1 MSTMIVCAITL
12 LFLIFILKLTDRLIP
27 IGAAESLNNPRGEQN

>member
-1 MSTMIVCAITL
+1 MPTMIVCAITL

-27 IGAAESLNNPRGEQN
+27 IGTAESVNNPHCEQN